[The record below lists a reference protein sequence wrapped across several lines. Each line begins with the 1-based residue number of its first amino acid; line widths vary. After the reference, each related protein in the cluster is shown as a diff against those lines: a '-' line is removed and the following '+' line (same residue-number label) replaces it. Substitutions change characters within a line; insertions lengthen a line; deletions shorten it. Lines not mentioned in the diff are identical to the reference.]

1 MSGSRRCVAVCQY
14 RSCERNGAAEV
25 LAALWAVVPPNILVS
40 ASDCMGQCASGP
52 TVTVT
57 PDGTWYC
64 RVKVE
69 DVEAIVTEHLQAD
82 QPVERLLHPR
92 FHPRFD
98 FGS

>member
-1 MSGSRRCVAVCQY
+1 MSDSQRRVAICQY

-25 LAALWAVVPPNILVS
+25 LAAFREAVPTGVVVS

-64 RVKVE
+64 RVKPQ
-69 DVEAIVTEHLQAD
+69 DVGAIVVEHLQAD

-98 FGS
+98 FGG